1 MKAIDWSAHCIR
13 RAALITIND
22 ALMAAFCLRP
32 HSELRVQMAPFGVR
46 KAGTM
51 SFHQVKPI
59 PTNCVDVRFEW
70 EQPESVTCLQPKG
83 DVDTSGDEGPE

>member
-1 MKAIDWSAHCIR
+1 M
-13 RAALITIND
+13 
-22 ALMAAFCLRP
+22 
-32 HSELRVQMAPFGVR
+32 QMAPFGVR